1 MKTYICTFKYFLAVE
16 LVWYSWLGNKKAVWS
31 GPLPSR
37 LSLLPPIGPRQS
49 LFPFTKYVHSFL
61 TSPYVEYSP
70 TDKNMTRAI
79 SLSCHKIFQL
89 PSQYVFAHVYTALEL
104 FKKTILCSRHIF
116 ALSLL
121 CFANWSTTRLH
132 FCKEKKWIVF
142 NFSPFTNSPTPSF
155 LIHFQLFILSTFR
168 GLFLKLFAFA
178 KLTSVAGAAIG
189 GNQFNLFGK
198 FSNKFEHSPTRSSS
212 GSQLD

>member
-1 MKTYICTFKYFLAVE
+1 MNLGLEIREPPGSGLFHLDINISGFKQVVILLDTNIHRNTNTLKHFYTPWNIFLAVE

-89 PSQYVFAHVYTALEL
+89 PSQYVFAHVYIALDL
-104 FKKTILCSRHIF
+104 LKKTILCSRHIF
-116 ALSLL
+116 AV
-121 CFANWSTTRLH
+121 
-132 FCKEKKWIVF
+132 K
-142 NFSPFTNSPTPSF
+142 
-155 LIHFQLFILSTFR
+155 
-168 GLFLKLFAFA
+168 
-178 KLTSVAGAAIG
+178 
-189 GNQFNLFGK
+189 
-198 FSNKFEHSPTRSSS
+198 
-212 GSQLD
+212 